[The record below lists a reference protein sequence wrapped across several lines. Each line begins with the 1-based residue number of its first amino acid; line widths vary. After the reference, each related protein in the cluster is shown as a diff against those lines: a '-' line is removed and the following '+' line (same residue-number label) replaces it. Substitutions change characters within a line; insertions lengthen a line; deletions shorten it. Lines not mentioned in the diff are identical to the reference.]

1 MKIRNNSGP
10 QRCVLCLRD
19 KDEAVREHLL
29 TNKPCCPNC
38 PLGDIIKEA
47 LNKTTF
53 DSVNHNNEDSEKN
66 ISKDIVDFIVWVI
79 VGIFV
84 YYLTYI
90 VWEWNQILW
99 RSTGRVLII
108 DMRQHTEASY
118 LYTPGHS
125 LSIAFLL
132 ISDILSVICKII
144 S

>member
-90 VWEWNQILW
+90 VWEWNQILAIITAIFW
-99 RSTGRVLII
+99 PISAVVAFYYYLIK
-108 DMRQHTEASY
+108 
-118 LYTPGHS
+118 
-125 LSIAFLL
+125 L
-132 ISDILSVICKII
+132 ISGIF
-144 S
+144 

>member
-1 MKIRNNSGP
+1 MKIRNSSGP
-10 QRCVLCLRD
+10 QRCKLCLRD
-19 KDEAVREHLL
+19 KDDAIKEHLQ
-29 TNKPCCPNC
+29 TNKPCCPQC

-90 VWEWNQILW
+90 VWEWNQILAIITAIFW
-99 RSTGRVLII
+99 PISAVVAFYYYLIK
-108 DMRQHTEASY
+108 
-118 LYTPGHS
+118 
-125 LSIAFLL
+125 L
-132 ISDILSVICKII
+132 ISGIF
-144 S
+144 

>member
-66 ISKDIVDFIVWVI
+66 ISKDIVDFIVCD
-79 VGIFV
+79 
-84 YYLTYI
+84 L
-90 VWEWNQILW
+90 
-99 RSTGRVLII
+99 
-108 DMRQHTEASY
+108 
-118 LYTPGHS
+118 HS
-125 LSIAFLL
+125 LGMESDSSYYNSYFLAHICRRRFLL
-132 ISDILSVICKII
+132 LSYQAYFRYILVV
-144 S
+144 